1 MTAQPSY
8 FCIANL
14 GDADPFTYGGAFV
27 CIDRRGIYD
36 PILLIYDED
45 FRKRSEIT
53 LERCHRIFVLETED
67 DVHVGTNKFH
77 SQMTEWFSDDLNT
90 VASFAGW
97 QFDEFIN
104 LLTSQDVVK
113 LASAY
118 YTLVGY
124 YGVHEFDHDPYV
136 YENEEDAAHFCD
148 QMLKQIEESKTWHDG
163 YFAKEDK

>member
-14 GDADPFTYGGAFV
+14 GDADPFLYGGAFV

-45 FRKRSEIT
+45 FHKRSEIT
-53 LERCHRIFVLETED
+53 LERCHKIVND
-67 DVHVGTNKFH
+67 DGEFLGVGTNRFH
-77 SQMTEWFSDDLNT
+77 PKCKEWFSDSLHPSCDF
-90 VASFAGW
+90 VGW
-97 QFDEFIN
+97 EFNEFIE

-113 LASAY
+113 RASAY
-118 YTLVGY
+118 CTLVSYHGE
-124 YGVHEFDHDPYV
+124 HEFDHDPYV

-148 QMLKQIEESKTWHDG
+148 QMLKQIEESKLWHDG
-163 YFAKEDK
+163 YFAKDDK

>member
-14 GDADPFTYGGAFV
+14 GDADPFAYGGAFV

-45 FRKRSEIT
+45 FKKRSEIT
-53 LERCHRIFVLETED
+53 LERCHKIANDSGEFLG
-67 DVHVGTNKFH
+67 VGTNRFH
-77 SQMTEWFSDDLNT
+77 PRHEEWFSKDLES
-90 VASFAGW
+90 VADFAGW
-97 QFDEFIN
+97 EFDEFIN

-113 LASAY
+113 RASGY
-118 YTLVGY
+118 YTLVSYHGA
-124 YGVHEFDHDPYV
+124 HEFDHDPYV
-136 YENEEDAAHFCD
+136 YENEEDAEHFCD